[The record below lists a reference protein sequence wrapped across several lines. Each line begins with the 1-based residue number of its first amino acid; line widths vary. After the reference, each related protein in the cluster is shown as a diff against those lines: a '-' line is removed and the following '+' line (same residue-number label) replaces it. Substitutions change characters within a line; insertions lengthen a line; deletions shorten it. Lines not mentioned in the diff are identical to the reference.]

1 MSFCLSFVL
10 ISFHM
15 FKPIMPFFFSKY
27 CVQSITMCAL
37 SIGTVST
44 SEVTSALSFCCWVH
58 GIISSIFHQIQFCS
72 HGG

>member
-15 FKPIMPFFFSKY
+15 FKHMFWVFFKY
-27 CVQSITMCAL
+27 CVQSFTMCAL
-37 SIGTVST
+37 SVGTVST

-58 GIISSIFHQIQFCS
+58 GIISSIFHEIQFCS

>member
-1 MSFCLSFVL
+1 MSFYLSFVL

-15 FKPIMPFFFSKY
+15 FKPITFSNT
-27 CVQSITMCAL
+27 VQCFTMCAL